1 MNYYTVGKIVNTH
14 GIRGEVKVIATTD
27 FVDERFVVGNK
38 LYLFLPKQA
47 TPLELVIKTHRS
59 HKQFEMLSFEGYDNI
74 NLVEKFKQC
83 ELKISEDQ
91 QAALDDDEYYYHQI
105 IGLKVLDEQHQ
116 EIGSIKEILSPGA
129 NDVWVVKRNGQ
140 KDLLLPAIK
149 DVIKEIDVINGFVIV
164 EVLEGLDD

>member
-27 FVDERFVVGNK
+27 FGEERFSVGNK
-38 LYLFLPKQA
+38 LYLFLSKQNQ
-47 TPLELVIKTHRS
+47 PLELVIKSHRK
-59 HKQFEMLSFEGYDNI
+59 HKQFEMLGFEGYDNI

-83 ELKISEDQ
+83 ELKISEEQ
-91 QAALDDDEYYYHQI
+91 QKSLPEDEYYYHEI

-116 EIGSIKEILSPGA
+116 EIGVIKEILSPGA
-129 NDVWVVKRNGQ
+129 NDVWVVKRSGK

-149 DVIKEIDVINGFVIV
+149 DVIKEIDIANGMVLV
-164 EVLEGLDD
+164 EILEGLDD

>member
-27 FVDERFVVGNK
+27 FSEERFVIGNK
-38 LYLFLPKQA
+38 LYLFLPQQSQ
-47 TPLELVIKTHRS
+47 PLELIIKSHRK
-59 HKQFEMLSFEGYDNI
+59 HKQFEMLSFDGYDNI

-83 ELKISEDQ
+83 ELKISEEQ
-91 QAALDDDEYYYHQI
+91 QASLPEDEYYYHEI
-105 IGLKVLDEQHQ
+105 IGLNVLDEQQ
-116 EIGSIKEILSPGA
+116 EEIGTIKEILSPGA
-129 NDVWVVKRNGQ
+129 NDVWVVKRKGK

-149 DVIKEIDVINGFVIV
+149 DVIKSIDIEKGEVIV